1 MSLDNTKIAFSDEKN
16 GIVDKKKL
24 LSMRPPNLHKGISTS
39 TNIVDIDDMIDK
51 SGCSQ
56 VYYKLE
62 ECLGEHDRDWRKCQ
76 NEVKALQICNKSMPK
91 R

>member
-1 MSLDNTKIAFSDEKN
+1 MSDNTKISYSDEKN

-24 LSMRPPNLHKGISTS
+24 LLMRPPNLHKGTSTN

-51 SGCSQ
+51 SGCSL

-76 NEVKALQICNKSMPK
+76 SEVKALQICNQSIPK